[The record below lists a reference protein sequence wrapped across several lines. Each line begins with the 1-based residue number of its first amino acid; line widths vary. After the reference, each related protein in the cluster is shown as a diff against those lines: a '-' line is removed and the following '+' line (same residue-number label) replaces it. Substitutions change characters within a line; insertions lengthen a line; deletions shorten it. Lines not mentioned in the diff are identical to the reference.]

1 LKEEMASENN
11 DVDKGKF
18 VKVVSK
24 SEMIQSSHG
33 VGEGCEIDGSA
44 HGDYDKVGVDG
55 MRSR

>member
-1 LKEEMASENN
+1 MASENN

-44 HGDYDKVGVDG
+44 HGDYDKVGVDE

>member
-1 LKEEMASENN
+1 MASENN

-24 SEMIQSSHG
+24 SEMIKSSHG
-33 VGEGCEIDGSA
+33 VRERFEIDRSA

-55 MRSR
+55 VRSR